1 LALPNT
7 NPNDGAKR
15 VDRAVAVFI
24 EYGDFVRAVIRY
36 HVKNEAQA
44 DDLFQDFFLS
54 LVSKP
59 PPVDTQNMKSYLYRV
74 ICNDVVDA
82 ARRAKKYQARMERY
96 AEYRKYSTIKD
107 DIENT
112 LIRTEEMNK
121 IFKLIE
127 TRLRRSR
134 AQAIVLRYM
143 NHYKIQEIAE
153 RMNVNSGT
161 ARRYISVGLRKIRQ
175 FLTAE

>member
-1 LALPNT
+1 MALPST
-7 NPNDGAKR
+7 NPNDDATG
-15 VDRAVAVFI
+15 VDRAAAVLT
-24 EYGDFVRAVIRY
+24 EYGDFIRAVIRY
-36 HVKNEAQA
+36 HVRNEAQA

-82 ARRAKKYQARMERY
+82 ARRVKKYQARMERY
-96 AEYRKYSTIKD
+96 AVRLKYSTVED
-107 DIENT
+107 GIEDT
-112 LIRTEEMNK
+112 LIRTEEINK

-134 AQAIVLRYM
+134 AQAVVLRYR
-143 NHYKIQEIAE
+143 NHYKIQEVAE
-153 RMNVNSGT
+153 RMNVNSRT

-175 FLTAE
+175 FLTAK

>member
-1 LALPNT
+1 LALPST
-7 NPNDGAKR
+7 NPNDGAKG
-15 VDRAVAVFI
+15 VDRAVAVFT
-24 EYGDFVRAVIRY
+24 EYGDFIRSVIRY
-36 HVKNEAQA
+36 QVRNETQA

-74 ICNDVVDA
+74 IYNDVIDA
-82 ARRAKKYQARMERY
+82 ARRVKKYQTRMERY
-96 AEYRKYSTIKD
+96 AECRKYSTVED
-107 DIENT
+107 GIEDT

-134 AQAIVLRYM
+134 AQAVVLRYR
-143 NHYKIQEIAE
+143 NHYKIQEVAE
-153 RMNVNSGT
+153 RMNVNSRT

-175 FLTAE
+175 FLTVK